1 MDLFKQYT
9 QQCYEEMERGRI
21 DVWAKSTAEK
31 GENTKNIR
39 KFNKLANIIIVI
51 YLLRALKSNFTNGW
65 LDKAVKGLSAF
76 LGIKASTAKT
86 KLSQLKDYATT
97 QNIEQ
102 VSYGLANEYNRFKS
116 IPLDKLNYLIGNY
129 KNYNDQELL
138 EAFEK
143 LLVKPQYLDYEVN
156 PNAYLSFEFDSYPM
170 SSEDQGIILTADELK
185 KLNKKG

>member
-9 QQCYEEMERGRI
+9 QQCYEEIERERI
-21 DVWAKSTAEK
+21 DIWAKSTAQK

-51 YLLRALKSNFTNGW
+51 YLLRALRSNFTNGW

-76 LGIKASTAKT
+76 LGIKPSTAKT
-86 KLSQLKDYATT
+86 KLSQLKDYAMT

-102 VSYGLANEYNRFKS
+102 VSYGLADAYNRFKS

-129 KNYNDQELL
+129 KILTDKQLL
-138 EAFEK
+138 VAFEK
-143 LLVKPQYLDYEVN
+143 LLVDPHYLDDEVY
-156 PNAYLSFEFDSYPM
+156 PNECLGFEFDSYPM